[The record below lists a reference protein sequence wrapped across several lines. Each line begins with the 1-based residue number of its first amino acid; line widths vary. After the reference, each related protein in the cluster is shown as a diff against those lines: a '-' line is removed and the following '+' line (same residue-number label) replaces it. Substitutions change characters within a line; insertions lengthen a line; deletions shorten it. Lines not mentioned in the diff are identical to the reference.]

1 MTFGLIYLGV
11 FVILIW
17 AFLLSSNL
25 GAGYR
30 YKFWPVSA
38 PVYSQVWFGRE
49 ISVGEKYA
57 LHADICNLGSG
68 FLATDYMSFIQSQA
82 LKAKTR
88 D

>member
-25 GAGYR
+25 GAGDR

-38 PVYSQVWFGRE
+38 PAMLQYYKINKSLIGHFFVSDKPE
-49 ISVGEKYA
+49 IRNFSS
-57 LHADICNLGSG
+57 NN
-68 FLATDYMSFIQSQA
+68 FIQEGRILILQ
-82 LKAKTR
+82 
-88 D
+88 

>member
-38 PVYSQVWFGRE
+38 PEDSQIFTVSATGRHSDLTVT
-49 ISVGEKYA
+49 IVLMLIKGAGGY
-57 LHADICNLGSG
+57 
-68 FLATDYMSFIQSQA
+68 
-82 LKAKTR
+82 
-88 D
+88 